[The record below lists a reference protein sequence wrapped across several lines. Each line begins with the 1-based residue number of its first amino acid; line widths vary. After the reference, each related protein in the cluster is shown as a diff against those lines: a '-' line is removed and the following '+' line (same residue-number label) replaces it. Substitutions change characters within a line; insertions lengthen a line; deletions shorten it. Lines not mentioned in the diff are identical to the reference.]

1 MCWGDG
7 DGFEALLLVDTK
19 DYCRGDRAFCN
30 WRVRIEVAA
39 IADAAIE
46 IAPTK
51 AKPAGAG

>member
-1 MCWGDG
+1 M
-7 DGFEALLLVDTK
+7 LLVDTK

-46 IAPTK
+46 IALTK
-51 AKPAGAG
+51 AKPAQAG